1 MIQLIHLIR
10 MRQLVN
16 AAEIPRFREAQGGKL
31 GVLRGLWLGVGCGRG
46 HCLKEQLRGGLHF
59 KLLELY
65 C

>member
-10 MRQLVN
+10 MRQLVDV
-16 AAEIPRFREAQGGKL
+16 AEVPRFREAQGGEL
-31 GVLRGLWLGVGCGRG
+31 GVLRGLRLGMGCGRG
-46 HCLKEQLRGGLHF
+46 HCLEEQLRGGLHF

>member
-10 MRQLVN
+10 MRQLVDV
-16 AAEIPRFREAQGGKL
+16 AEIPSFREAQRGEL
-31 GVLRGLWLGVGCGRG
+31 GVQRGLRLGVGGGRG